1 MLDRKGK
8 IEDMLERLRRLEA
21 TEQQL
26 LSAITEARLAE
37 IEDRDRRYREQAALE
52 TAAYT
57 RKCALHSHN
66 HRVLTPR

>member
-1 MLDRKGK
+1 MLDRKSK
-8 IEDMLERLRRLEA
+8 IEDLFERLRRLEA

-26 LSAITEARLAE
+26 LSAITGARLAE

-52 TAAYT
+52 TAASA

-66 HRVLTPR
+66 RRVLIPR